1 MVYGVLN
8 LSFFGNLVAVLV
20 LTQLTIASVT
30 IYLHRCQAHR
40 SIILHPVMS
49 HFFRFWLWL
58 TTGMITAEWV
68 AVHRKHHAKT
78 DIYGDPHSPKIEGL
92 NMVLWNGIE
101 LYRRSLM
108 DKKMI
113 KKYSHNTPED
123 WIEKNFYSKF
133 SSKGVLLMF
142 FLDILFFG
150 FPGISIWGIQML
162 WIPFHAAGVINGI
175 GHYFGYRNFECVD
188 CSKNIFPWGFWIGG
202 EELHNNHHAFSFS
215 AKFSNKWWEFDMG
228 WVYICFLRFFGMVK
242 VRKVFPR
249 LMKDKSKLHIDL
261 DTVKAV
267 IRNRFQIMSCY
278 YNDVIYPILKD
289 EKRNS
294 FENRNKYLLNKA
306 KYLLRLQDNFLSSNS
321 KFLLKSVLKRYKRLQ
336 IVYNFRTSL
345 QNIWFVTASS
355 QKDLIDALVHWC
367 KQAEESNVEVLYNFS
382 QNIKKYV

>member
-1 MVYGVLN
+1 MIYGVLN

-40 SIILHPVMS
+40 SIDLHPLMS

-58 TTGMITAEWV
+58 TTGMVTAEWV
-68 AVHRKHHAKT
+68 AVHRKHHANT
-78 DIYGDPHSPKIEGL
+78 DIQGDPHSPKIEGL
-92 NMVLWNGIE
+92 GMVLWNGTE
-101 LYRRSLM
+101 LYRKSLM
-108 DKKMI
+108 DRKMI
-113 KKYSHNTPED
+113 EKYSHNTPED

-133 SSKGVLLMF
+133 PSKGILLMF

-228 WVYICFLRFFGMVK
+228 WVYICFLRFFRMVK
-242 VRKVFPR
+242 VRKVSPK
-249 LMKDKSKLHIDL
+249 LMKDKSKLYIDL

-267 IRNRFQIMSCY
+267 IRNRFQIMSRY

-289 EKRNS
+289 EKRSS
-294 FENRNKYLLNKA
+294 FENRNKYLLDKA
-306 KYLLRLQDNFLSSNS
+306 RYLLRLQDNFLSSNS
-321 KFLLKSVLKRYKRLQ
+321 RFLLKSVLKRYKRLQ
-336 IVYNFRTSL
+336 IVYNFRISL
-345 QNIWFVTASS
+345 QNIWLVAASS
-355 QKDLIDALVHWC
+355 QKDLIDALVCWC
-367 KQAEESNVEVLYNFS
+367 KQAEESNVEVLCNFS
-382 QNIKKYV
+382 QNIKKYI

>member
-78 DIYGDPHSPKIEGL
+78 DICGDPHSPKIEGL

-294 FENRNKYLLNKA
+294 FENRHKYLLNKA

-321 KFLLKSVLKRYKRLQ
+321 KFLLKSVLKQYKRLQ